1 MGNDTSDERRN
12 AEQERNDA
20 GQPPQSDGRKP
31 YASPS
36 ISRHGNLR
44 LMTQL
49 E

>member
-1 MGNDTSDERRN
+1 MTDDEQK
-12 AEQERNDA
+12 ASAVSPDE
-20 GQPPQSDGRKP
+20 PPADGTGETETRKP
-31 YASPS
+31 YKSPT